1 MSALRVSEPGMLH
14 EWRQLT
20 AERGSMASVQVE
32 FVGPAIQAELDG
44 LVSCAAGQ
52 IVL

>member
-1 MSALRVSEPGMLH
+1 MLH

-20 AERGSMASVQVE
+20 AERGGMAGVQIE
-32 FVGPAIQAELDG
+32 LICSAIQAELDG
-44 LVSCAAGQ
+44 LVSRAAGQ